1 MYREIMCFP
10 CRIWDEHIPPLQ
22 QTLHICVAKFL
33 RDSVQPRERKT
44 HRMIERKRGQAKK
57 KTAQIHNIEP
67 GPCEPTHRG
76 RGGGNRE
83 IKEKERIRHGL
94 CARASTVS
102 SLLRTMV
109 SAVSFS
115 SQTHCRLTKASF
127 THLYS
132 WNPTHKH
139 KYLSAFGTRK
149 WRVHPPPVY
158 KAVYKEIIRFF
169 PLEQTV

>member
-1 MYREIMCFP
+1 MFSLQDLRRAHPSSSTDTPHLCSQ
-10 CRIWDEHIPPLQ
+10 IPPGQ
-22 QTLHICVAKFL
+22 RPAQ
-33 RDSVQPRERKT
+33 REKNTSNDREKEGAGT
-44 HRMIERKRGQAKK
+44 K

-132 WNPTHKH
+132 WNPTLKH